1 MTKIHSS
8 HAGVGGIKQRYI
20 NRRECMRQV
29 CKGVSLTCEA
39 GAGDSWWWENTCG
52 GS

>member
-1 MTKIHSS
+1 MT
-8 HAGVGGIKQRYI
+8 
-20 NRRECMRQV
+20 QV
-29 CKGVSLTCEA
+29 FEGVSLTCEA